1 MHLQKPKM
9 VWGMLLLVLVG
20 QVWIPRC
27 HSGKITEITPG
38 EGKQNNSLQMISED
52 GLDVPEIASKSPA
65 GHPEREPDISGNETK
80 VLGGSRENVEDDSK
94 PQQGTLPTETQ
105 PMTSIAEDNFSYI
118 SRGNTGTRM
127 QAAPVPTTGPSSFA
141 TSLNYS
147 LSSVS
152 RLSAMDAAIHRLNVQ
167 FHGMDIKFSQLS
179 QSVTKLR
186 TKLNDN
192 EDTITNLSEMNIR
205 NMKQIGQLE
214 GCMKGRRFSRKCYLL
229 FLQFESY
236 PTAQQLCQSRGGNL
250 AMPTDQQ
257 EYAALA
263 QYIHDALFPSNWPV
277 WIGINDQ
284 RSEGMYLYENGHRV
298 SFFNWYKDHLV
309 SQPNGSARENCI
321 SVSSD
326 DGKWWDN
333 DCSRRMYYVCEY

>member
-118 SRGNTGTRM
+118 
-127 QAAPVPTTGPSSFA
+127 F
-141 TSLNYS
+141 
-147 LSSVS
+147 S